1 MTFEAAVALS
11 ISREH
16 FATTVSSLKR
26 TLSRKQMLAASPLIT
41 ASLGRPGTSRLP
53 LRALD
58 DLLADLRQAGDD
70 PLLLVKAYST
80 LNYSPGLLRKTFL
93 ASAFTRRDAVRLLCR
108 YFLVNTQGV
117 ELSLHDEDEGCVL
130 QVDSVCRHA
139 TAQAQREAI
148 VYGLVRTLLGLGVR
162 AIRHVTLG
170 AQPASVIRELEG
182 VFPVPVQPGTS
193 GRATIVIA
201 APGLDDPL
209 GWPACSVERIARRER
224 HLLRLRPDS
233 DWNESVSALLPL
245 LCREGE
251 VDIDQCAGLLAVSR
265 RTLQRHLGH
274 SGAVFRD
281 LLELSRRDQ
290 AKHYLARQYGIDE
303 VALLLGYRQSAQ
315 FYRAFRQWHG
325 CSPVAYRNALAG
337 GVALP

>member
-139 TAQAQREAI
+139 TAQAQRE
-148 VYGLVRTLLGLGVR
+148 
-162 AIRHVTLG
+162 
-170 AQPASVIRELEG
+170 
-182 VFPVPVQPGTS
+182 
-193 GRATIVIA
+193 
-201 APGLDDPL
+201 
-209 GWPACSVERIARRER
+209 
-224 HLLRLRPDS
+224 
-233 DWNESVSALLPL
+233 
-245 LCREGE
+245 
-251 VDIDQCAGLLAVSR
+251 
-265 RTLQRHLGH
+265 
-274 SGAVFRD
+274 
-281 LLELSRRDQ
+281 
-290 AKHYLARQYGIDE
+290 
-303 VALLLGYRQSAQ
+303 
-315 FYRAFRQWHG
+315 
-325 CSPVAYRNALAG
+325 
-337 GVALP
+337 